1 METLRHAQ
9 AKVTEL
15 EKTNKKL
22 NEKAHSDMKEII
34 RLKEEIQSYRTK
46 VCAMYYCYVQ
56 ATPTIQIKMHSYI
69 VFSTSYSYCG
79 FSSHTS
85 FIYFT
90 EFNSL

>member
-46 VCAMYYCYVQ
+46 VCTTYCHYVQ
-56 ATPTIQIKMHSYI
+56 TTPHCHYVQTTPHCHHVQTTPSLPLCTNHTPT
-69 VFSTSYSYCG
+69 
-79 FSSHTS
+79 
-85 FIYFT
+85 FT
-90 EFNSL
+90 FKT